1 MVRQRYSVFLLKVHF
16 NIDVDTVLNLKISD
30 DIKSIVI
37 LFEKERDKIS
47 TEIKGWSVEEYV
59 NHNEEWRELKK
70 RLTEL
75 NEDLG
80 ILKREQD
87 ENN

>member
-1 MVRQRYSVFLLKVHF
+1 MVKQRYTVFLLKVHF

-37 LFEKERDKIS
+37 LFEKERDRIS

-87 ENN
+87 ETK